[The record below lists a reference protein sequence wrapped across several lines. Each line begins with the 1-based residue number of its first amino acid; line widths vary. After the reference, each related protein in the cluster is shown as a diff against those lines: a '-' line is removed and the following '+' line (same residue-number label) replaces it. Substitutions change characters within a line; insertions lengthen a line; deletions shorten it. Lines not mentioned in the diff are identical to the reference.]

1 MNLSAEQY
9 RLLADAVLVL
19 HASIVAFVV
28 LGLPLI
34 LAGAHWQWR
43 WVRNFWFRISHLA
56 AITYV
61 AGQTWFGIDC
71 PLTTLEVTMRL
82 RSGAAPHEGDFVEY
96 WLSRILFYHAPPWVF
111 LALYTGFALLV
122 LYTWV
127 TLPPHLPVRRTPSSR
142 QTLE

>member
-1 MNLSAEQY
+1 MALTLSAEQY

-28 LGLPLI
+28 FSLPLI
-34 LAGAHWQWR
+34 LAGSHWHWR

-56 AITYV
+56 AIAYV
-61 AGQTWFGIDC
+61 AAQTWFGIDC

-82 RSGAAPHEGDFVEY
+82 RSGAVPYEGDFVSH
-96 WLSRILFYHAPPWVF
+96 WLSRILFYTAPPWVF

-122 LYTWV
+122 LYTWIRIPPQGPMRGTRV
-127 TLPPHLPVRRTPSSR
+127 T
-142 QTLE
+142 